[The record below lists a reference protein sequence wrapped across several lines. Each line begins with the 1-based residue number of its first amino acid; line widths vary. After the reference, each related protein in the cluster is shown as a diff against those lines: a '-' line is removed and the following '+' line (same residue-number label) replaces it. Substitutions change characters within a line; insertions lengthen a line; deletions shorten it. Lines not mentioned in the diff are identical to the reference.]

1 MIELELPPWY
11 ITMFRDTVNVF
22 YLYQLLGLIV
32 WAISVY
38 YKYATLI
45 IVMMIYSLF
54 QEFTDIRQSIDQL
67 KLLALYK
74 WTLRVRRRNSHCEI
88 VTQSISS
95 EDLVPGDVFEI
106 PEDWVL
112 PCDAI
117 IISGETIMN
126 EAMLTGESTPAIKTA
141 LQTINLDSPNSKIII
156 K

>member
-74 WTLRVRRRNSHCEI
+74 
-88 VTQSISS
+88 
-95 EDLVPGDVFEI
+95 
-106 PEDWVL
+106 
-112 PCDAI
+112 
-117 IISGETIMN
+117 
-126 EAMLTGESTPAIKTA
+126 
-141 LQTINLDSPNSKIII
+141 
-156 K
+156 